1 MKRTR
6 KALSLILS
14 LLMLVSGLTLL
25 ASAAD
30 TYTPIPGTDCY
41 WVKTNNFVSMSE
53 IYMNERYSTSGSIR
67 FYKLLSISI
76 VDKGET
82 GAYTIGQDDTFVKF
96 THSGKAVVSATAQIY
111 KESTNSYTKDICS
124 FTFYVSNSYKYL
136 VIFEPNGGTG
146 TASIY
151 SGSATILKGDQ
162 PHFAR
167 TGYTLDGWANG
178 PKNSAEYTGNV
189 TAYEKAP
196 QVLYA
201 HWKPNTYT
209 LSFNANGGTVS
220 PTSKTVTYGST
231 FGTLPTPTRAGYRF
245 DGWYGTASGGGQ
257 FTASSIYSFTSNLM
271 VYAHWTKLSEISTI
285 AVTGVSAPAVGAK
298 PVTTGYTITS
308 GVKVTEFK
316 WTNTIAGGAHPATT
330 DTTFQAGKEY
340 GVSFRIVPADG
351 YAFAPKASMTA
362 TVNGKAAEY
371 KNDAPNV
378 YYVSYVFGKLAEPI
392 KLESVVITG
401 VSAPA
406 YNSTVTTSGVKA
418 SAGFTISDSYWSK
431 KGSDGKYTKTTDTT
445 FQRGGEYSLYISG
458 KIASGYA
465 AASTLKMAFG
475 DKSATMQNN
484 GGNYSAS
491 IRFDPVI
498 QKVWVTFNPTGGT
511 LADSE
516 KTKLVT
522 VDGVYGA
529 LPTPKKDGYTF
540 DGWYVSWSGGDKAV
554 SPTTKVEKTINHD
567 LTAHWKVKAPATVT
581 VTFDPNGGTV
591 ADADKT
597 KTVTVGNA
605 YGQLP
610 IPTRDGYTFEGW
622 FNSADTQITAATNV
636 SASANHTLTAKWKKL
651 EAKTVTV
658 TFDAT
663 PGLVSDHSKTVTVGE
678 KYGMLPIASRGGY
691 KFLGWFDDTDAQIT
705 SLSTVNKTTDHTLKA
720 KYESLATTVTVTFD
734 PDGGA
739 VTPTTKSV
747 EPGKLYGEL
756 PVPTRGGYTF
766 LGWYTK
772 DSSKVTED
780 TAVPYSVD
788 HTLKAKWAEDAAGPS
803 TVTLDP
809 GDGTVEGGSK
819 TLEPGK
825 PFGKLPTPTKPGF
838 VFLGWFD
845 KDGNKISPTD
855 LVPSGNFTLTAKWEA
870 EAAPHTEHVYD
881 EGKVTKEAT
890 CTATGEKVFT
900 CTVCGIAKTEVIP
913 MAPHTYSDTLVTIS
927 PTCIATGEKS
937 YTCTVCGGSYVEVI
951 PKTAHSFETSVTPA
965 TLKKSGEIVG
975 TCAICGE
982 TQRQSV
988 IYRPKAFSLAA
999 TKFTY
1004 NGKAKKPTVTVKDA
1018 KGNLIDPENYT
1029 LKYSNNKQVGT
1040 AKVKITFKGDY
1051 SGSKTLKFQI
1061 LPKKTAIQKLTAG
1074 TKAFKAT
1081 WKQISSGDGY
1091 QLQYS
1096 TNKSFSKN
1104 VKTITIKD
1112 ASVTAR
1118 TVKNLQSGKTY
1129 YVRIRTLQ
1137 VVDSKTYCAAWSK
1150 AVKVKTK

>member
-53 IYMNERYSTSGSIR
+53 IYMNERYGTSGSIR

-257 FTASSIYSFTSNLM
+257 FTASSVYSFTSNLM

-298 PVTTGYTITS
+298 PTTTGIKVPAGVTVNDMYWTKKNTAS
-308 GVKVTEFK
+308 GIFAK
-316 WTNTIAGGAHPATT
+316 TT
-330 DTTFQAGKEY
+330 DATFQAGAEY
-340 GVSFRIVPADG
+340 GIYLSVKAADG
-351 YAFAPKASMTA
+351 YTLAKTVSA
-362 TVNGKAAEY
+362 TVNGSAATTTLNY
-371 KNDAPNV
+371 NNCGI
-378 YYVSYVFGKLAEPI
+378 SYRYAALTQP
-392 KLESVVITG
+392 TM
-401 VSAPA
+401 
-406 YNSTVTTSGVKA
+406 TVT
-418 SAGFTISDSYWSK
+418 
-431 KGSDGKYTKTTDTT
+431 
-445 FQRGGEYSLYISG
+445 L
-458 KIASGYA
+458 
-465 AASTLKMAFG
+465 
-475 DKSATMQNN
+475 
-484 GGNYSAS
+484 
-491 IRFDPVI
+491 DPV
-498 QKVWVTFNPTGGT
+498 GGT
-511 LADSE
+511 VSP
-516 KTKLVT
+516 TKITVT
-522 VDGVYGA
+522 QGGTYGT

-540 DGWYVSWSGGDKAV
+540 EGWYVPWNGGDQ
-554 SPTTKVEKTINHD
+554 KVDSTYVVQKSTDHT
-567 LTAHWKVKAPATVT
+567 LTAHWKKNEVKPITVT
-581 VTFDPNGGTV
+581 VTFDPNGGTLL
-591 ADADKT
+591 ATEKL
-597 KTVTVGNA
+597 KTVTVGTT
-605 YGQLP
+605 YGSLP
-610 IPTRDGYTFEGW
+610 VPARSGYTFDGW
-622 FNSADTQITAATNV
+622 YSGSTKITASSTVVLAT
-636 SASANHTLTAKWKKL
+636 NHTLTAKWAK
-651 EAKTVTV
+651 EAAKAVTV
-658 TFDAT
+658 SFNAS
-663 PGLVSDHSKTVTVGE
+663 PGFVSPTTKSVTVGST
-678 KYGMLPIASRGGY
+678 YGSLPIPFSSGRT
-691 KFLGWFDDTDAQIT
+691 FLGWYDGDTQIT
-705 SLSTVNKTTDHTLKA
+705 ALSTVTKTENHTLTA
-720 KYESLATTVTVTFD
+720 KWEIQTAPSTTVTVTFFA
-734 PDGGA
+734 DGGSVSPA
-739 VTPTTKSV
+739 SKSV
-747 EPGKLYGEL
+747 EPGKAYGTL
-756 PVPTRGGYTF
+756 PTPTKKDCTF
-766 LGWYTK
+766 LGWYTADNVK
-772 DSSKVTED
+772 IIETTV
-780 TAVPYSVD
+780 VPYSVD
-788 HTLKAKWAEDAAGPS
+788 HTLTAKWQAKTAAPV
-803 TVTLDP
+803 TVAFNA
-809 GDGTVEGGSK
+809 GDGATGGGNQS
-819 TLEPGK
+819 LEPGK
-825 PFGKLPTPTKPGF
+825 PYGELPTPSKAGY
-838 VFLGWFD
+838 VFLGWYTPGGV
-845 KDGNKISPTD
+845 KVEATD
-855 LVPSGNFTLTAKWEA
+855 LVPAGGITLTAKWEA
-870 EAAPHTEHVYD
+870 AAAPHTEHTYD
-881 EGKVTKEAT
+881 AGIVTKASTCKESGTITYTCLICGSKKTEELPLGAHTFTSEVTKPAT
-890 CTATGEKVFT
+890 CTATGEQQNT
-900 CTVCGIAKTEVIP
+900 CSVCGTTVLDVLPKLAHSYKTE
-913 MAPHTYSDTLVTIS
+913 
-927 PTCIATGEKS
+927 
-937 YTCTVCGGSYVEVI
+937 
-951 PKTAHSFETSVTPA
+951 VTPA
-965 TLKKSGEIVG
+965 TLKKSGEETG
-975 TCAICGE
+975 TCIVCGE
-982 TQRQSV
+982 TSV
-988 IYRPKAFSLAA
+988 LRVISRPKAFSLAA